1 MMIWM
6 LYACKS
12 SKQMYMKLL
21 KEEWLESSSS
31 LMLGNTQITICH
43 GSVLKKQSSKMA
55 VQLGF
60 DAPNGSQMLV
70 RSWNNQ
76 EGSWSFGDFEQK
88 SQDVKMLI

>member
-1 MMIWM
+1 
-6 LYACKS
+6 
-12 SKQMYMKLL
+12 
-21 KEEWLESSSS
+21 
-31 LMLGNTQITICH
+31 
-43 GSVLKKQSSKMA
+43 MA